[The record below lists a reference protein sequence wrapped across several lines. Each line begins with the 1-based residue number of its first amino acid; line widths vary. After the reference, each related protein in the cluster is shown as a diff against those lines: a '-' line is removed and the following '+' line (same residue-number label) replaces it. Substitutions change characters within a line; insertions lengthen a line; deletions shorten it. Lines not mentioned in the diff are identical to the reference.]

1 MPERRQ
7 RLAAE
12 IQDVVAAC
20 LGTLS
25 DPRLGFVSVVRV
37 EVSRDLAVADIYVS
51 VLGDDEAWT
60 SSAKALKS
68 ATSLVRRK
76 VAERVQLRKAPDVRW
91 KMDPSL
97 VNSQRIDHLLSEIHR
112 QGKP

>member
-25 DPRLGFVSVVRV
+25 DPRLGFVSVVRT
-37 EVSRDLAVADIYVS
+37 EVSRDLAVADVYVS
-51 VLGDDEAWT
+51 VLGDEEAWA
-60 SSAKALKS
+60 SSAKALRS
-68 ATSLVRRK
+68 ATSLIRRK
-76 VAERVQLRKAPDVRW
+76 VAERVQLRKAPEVRW

-97 VNSQRIDHLLSEIHR
+97 LNSQRIDRLLSEIHR
-112 QGKP
+112 REQP